1 MLEASSIITTAKYNR
16 LISVHF
22 DENGELRNKSG
33 LVTTANFSKLFAE
46 GVTSN
51 GLVKKAELNVY
62 VKRDEFGNL
71 VSGVTIKADQIKL
84 EGLVTANG
92 YFKVLTDG
100 SIETRNANISG
111 TVKASGGKIGGF
123 TIDSGR
129 LYWKSR
135 DYFGN
140 DSRSLKL
147 GVSSSSTEGIVDVAF
162 NGATSGRF
170 GVKSV
175 GATSG
180 GAAIYASIGSLTYPA
195 SGMTY
200 AGFFVGPVDVR
211 DTGSGLTSDVCASKG
226 FRYIKSRNSDGTY
239 VYNEGVNWGDGA
251 AQNPDLDKIRLIVRG
266 GIIVGY
272 TGE

>member
-1 MLEASSIITTAKYNR
+1 MGVSRPGTRT
-16 LISVHF
+16 
-22 DENGELRNKSG
+22 SG
-33 LVTTANFSKLFAE
+33 
-46 GVTSN
+46 
-51 GLVKKAELNVY
+51 
-62 VKRDEFGNL
+62 
-71 VSGVTIKADQIKL
+71 
-84 EGLVTANG
+84 
-92 YFKVLTDG
+92 
-100 SIETRNANISG
+100 G

-180 GAAIYASIGSLTYPA
+180 GAAIYASTGSLTYPA
-195 SGMTY
+195 AVWPMPGSLW
-200 AGFFVGPVDVR
+200 VR
-211 DTGSGLTSDVCASKG
+211 
-226 FRYIKSRNSDGTY
+226 
-239 VYNEGVNWGDGA
+239 
-251 AQNPDLDKIRLIVRG
+251 
-266 GIIVGY
+266 
-272 TGE
+272 

>member
-1 MLEASSIITTAKYNR
+1 MCWASSIITTAKYNR

-147 GVSSSSTEGIVDVAF
+147 GVSSSSTEDRGRGLQWRYQWAVWRKISRGDIRWGRYIRIDRLLNLPGQRYDLCRVLC
-162 NGATSGRF
+162 GSGR
-170 GVKSV
+170 
-175 GATSG
+175 
-180 GAAIYASIGSLTYPA
+180 
-195 SGMTY
+195 
-200 AGFFVGPVDVR
+200 
-211 DTGSGLTSDVCASKG
+211 CKG
-226 FRYIKSRNSDGTY
+226 YR
-239 VYNEGVNWGDGA
+239 
-251 AQNPDLDKIRLIVRG
+251 
-266 GIIVGY
+266 
-272 TGE
+272 